1 MSFVGGKLKLK
12 GGEPLKTGGGVKK
25 KKKKQEEKALAA
37 ASGAPAQEPAQAERD
52 DDAEKTRRAIQG
64 YELDPNAVEDR
75 RTEAEKRF
83 DARFRK
89 VEEQMC
95 TKAAAKSHRERVKDF
110 NEYLA
115 KLSEH
120 HDIPKVGPG

>member
-12 GGEPLKTGGGVKK
+12 GGEPPKTAGGVKK
-25 KKKKQEEKALAA
+25 KKKAEERSLVAPEQQAKEGEKDESAEQTRKA
-37 ASGAPAQEPAQAERD
+37 
-52 DDAEKTRRAIQG
+52 IHG
-64 YELDPNAVEDR
+64 YALEQSPTEDR
-75 RTEAEKRF
+75 RTEAEKKF
-83 DARFRK
+83 EARFRK

-95 TKAAAKSHRERVKDF
+95 KKAAQKSHRDRVKEF

>member
-12 GGEPLKTGGGVKK
+12 GGESLRAAGGVKK
-25 KKKKQEEKALAA
+25 KKRSEDKALTAA
-37 ASGAPAQEPAQAERD
+37 GAPEQDPGQGAKEENDSQ
-52 DDAEKTRRAIQG
+52 KTLKAIRG
-64 YELDPNAVEDR
+64 YELDPNTVEDR
-75 RTEAEKRF
+75 RTEAEKRYE
-83 DARFRK
+83 ARFRK

-95 TKAAAKSHRERVKDF
+95 KKAAAKSHRERVKEF

-115 KLSEH
+115 QLSEH